1 MGCIVGKVILLV
13 GISNSCWRS

>member
-1 MGCIVGKVILLV
+1 LYYCIILLV